1 MTEPSTSVL
10 WHVTM
15 SLDGFIAGPG
25 DALDWVFDYTGP
37 NAAVDDV
44 IRTTGSVLAGRRS
57 YDVGRRDGRGAYG
70 GAWKGPQFVLTHKI
84 PDAPEDPT
92 ITFLSDDVSRA
103 VALARA
109 AADGKNVTLIGASIA
124 RQCLDAGLVDEI
136 LVHLAP
142 VLLGAGVRF
151 FDHPGI
157 ARVRLERISVA
168 QSGQLTDLRFR
179 VVKQRRAPVN
189 AERRTS

>member
-1 MTEPSTSVL
+1 MTERSICVL

-25 DALDWVFDYTGP
+25 DALDWVFAYPGP
-37 NAAVDDV
+37 NAAADEV

-57 YDVGRRDGRGAYG
+57 YDVGRRAGRGVYG
-70 GAWKGPQFVLTHKI
+70 GAWNGPQFVLTHTA
-84 PDAPEDPT
+84 PTPPEDPT
-92 ITFLSDDVSRA
+92 ITFLSGDVSRA

-142 VLLGAGVRF
+142 VLLGDGVRF

-157 ARVRLERISVA
+157 ARVQLERISVA
-168 QSGQLTDLRFR
+168 QSGQLTDLRFH
-179 VVKQRRAPVN
+179 VVKQQRAPVK
-189 AERRTS
+189 A